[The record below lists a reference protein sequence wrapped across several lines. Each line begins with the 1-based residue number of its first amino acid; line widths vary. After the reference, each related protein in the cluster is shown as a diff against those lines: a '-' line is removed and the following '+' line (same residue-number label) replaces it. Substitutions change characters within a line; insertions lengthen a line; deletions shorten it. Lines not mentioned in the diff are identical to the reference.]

1 MAAGQS
7 RRMGVP
13 KLSIPLGDKGPLG
26 GMALREAAQS
36 GLDDIFVVTRSGERP
51 DWYPFAEGEAAGE
64 RCFLIPAPE
73 AELGM
78 ALSIRAGLS
87 AAADNGPYD
96 AVVVLLA
103 DQPLLRADMIDRLLA
118 AYRADPSLEFAAWA
132 DRGEAR
138 PPVLFAASVFDTLR
152 RLAGDEG
159 ARKLL
164 TGSRL
169 RGKLL
174 EGEAAWFTDLDT
186 PLEVKL
192 FIERYVR
199 SG

>member
-1 MAAGQS
+1 MRLKAAGLYLAAGQS

-78 ALSIRAGLS
+78 ALSIRTGLS

-118 AYRADPSLEFAAWA
+118 AYRPI
-132 DRGEAR
+132 
-138 PPVLFAASVFDTLR
+138 R
-152 RLAGDEG
+152 RLNSQPGRIGERRG
-159 ARKLL
+159 RRCCSQRPYL
-164 TGSRL
+164 TRCAVWQGT
-169 RGKLL
+169 RGR
-174 EGEAAWFTDLDT
+174 A
-186 PLEVKL
+186 
-192 FIERYVR
+192 
-199 SG
+199 SC